1 MLVKKDILIIICIEF
16 KSAGRKILLNF
27 NCKYINEIILYE
39 LKQKIVVILLKEIF
53 PVTND
58 LLLYLNNFLLNII
71 F

>member
-39 LKQKIVVILLKEIF
+39 LKQKIVILLKEIF